1 MHQDLTEALTRKT
14 AWIFARRYPQL
25 DEAAARR
32 LSHIC
37 IRTVQAL
44 LPLAGD
50 GPAIDS
56 QIIAELKTMIRAYLQ
71 AVFGSESER

>member
-1 MHQDLTEALTRKT
+1 MLTRIT
-14 AWIFARRYPQL
+14 AWVFARRCPKL
-25 DEAAARR
+25 DEATALRFNQ
-32 LSHIC
+32 IC

-56 QIIAELKTMIRAYLQ
+56 QIIAKLKTMIRAYLQ
-71 AVFGSESER
+71 AVFGSESEM